1 MTGAMVT
8 LLPLLA
14 AREDYDALPFDDLQ
28 AWLPGLRAILGRHG
42 LPVEQIE
49 AFADGENPVF
59 DVQGRWVVKLV
70 PFFAVAPARA
80 EMETLGWLNSRT
92 DLPLPKLVA
101 TGELE
106 GWTYFVSTRL
116 PGRPLSRCW
125 SELDPRDRETVTV
138 ELGTQLAT
146 LHAIPVGEFRPAGV
160 QWPDWH
166 VRRRQVWGRRRDVA
180 RLSPRLRD
188 SFSAYLDSVP
198 LDPVPR
204 RPVLLHGDLAPENVL
219 VDVRGG
225 TWRVSGL
232 FDFGNAVVGEASFDF
247 TAPTVLLEPGDGAV
261 VRRFLGAYGWG
272 GETMDTL
279 RPRLMA
285 YTLLHPMADLYDCLA
300 LLPGAHDAPSWE
312 AVAERFWP

>member
-1 MTGAMVT
+1 MAT
-8 LLPLLA
+8 LLPFLA
-14 AREDYDALPFDDLQ
+14 SREAYDDLPFSDLR

-42 LPVEQIE
+42 LPVERIE

-59 DVQGRWVVKLV
+59 EVQSRWVVKLV

-92 DLPLPKLVA
+92 EVPVPKLEA

-106 GWTYFVSTRL
+106 GWAYFVSTRL

-125 SELDPRDRETVTV
+125 SEMGPRDREAVTV
-138 ELGTQLAT
+138 ELGTHLAS
-146 LHAIPVGEFRPAGV
+146 LHAVPVGEFRPAGV

-166 VRRRQVWGRRRDVA
+166 VRRRQAWGRRRDVA

-188 SFSAYLDSVP
+188 SFIDYLDAVP
-198 LDPVPR
+198 LDRVPR
-204 RPVLLHGDLAPENVL
+204 RPVLLHGDLAPENAL
-219 VDVRGG
+219 VDVSGG
-225 TWRVSGL
+225 SWRVSGL

>member
-1 MTGAMVT
+1 MAT

-14 AREDYDALPFDDLQ
+14 SREDYDTLPFEDLP
-28 AWLPGLRAILGRHG
+28 AWLPGLREILGRHG
-42 LPVEQIE
+42 LPADPIE

-70 PFFAVAPARA
+70 PFFAAAPARA
-80 EMETLGWLNSRT
+80 EMETLEWLTRRS
-92 DLPLPKLVA
+92 DVPLPRLVA
-101 TGELE
+101 SGELD
-106 GWTYFVSTRL
+106 GWAYFVSTRL

-125 SELDPRDRETVTV
+125 AEFGPRDRETVTI
-138 ELGTQLAT
+138 ELGAQLAA
-146 LHAIPVGEFRPAGV
+146 LHAIPVGDFRPAGV
-160 QWPDWH
+160 HWPDWH
-166 VRRRQVWGRRRDVA
+166 VRRRQAWTRRRDVA
-180 RLSPRLRD
+180 RLSPRLRE
-188 SFSAYLDSVP
+188 SFSAYVESVALDR
-198 LDPVPR
+198 VPR

-219 VDVRGG
+219 VEARDGA
-225 TWRVSGL
+225 WRVSGL

-261 VRRFLGAYGWG
+261 VRRFLGAYGWE

-279 RPRLMA
+279 RPKLMA

-300 LLPGAHDAPSWE
+300 LLPGAHDAPSWA